1 MRVFELTLD
10 KAPLI
15 AELMARLVPECWGDY
30 DSTLKMITAPDKIGW
45 YMGENAETPKGFLYI
60 KEYECY
66 SCAEIENYGYD
77 DNGMFAARE
86 KIAVLY
92 DKAEQYALEKGLRII
107 RTIFGSTN
115 MSCHGKKVTD
125 YIEELSTLKSTS
137 KGYEY
142 MLSRGYKLA
151 GFLPNC
157 YGMNEHGIMIL
168 KNLCE

>member
-1 MRVFELTLD
+1 MRVFELTLA

-15 AELMARLVPECWGDY
+15 AELMARLVPEWWGDY
-30 DSTLKMITAPDKIGW
+30 NSTLKMITAPDKIGW

-92 DKAEQYALEKGLRII
+92 DKAEQFIYNRRWILWSKWQDRKEVQRQTI
-107 RTIFGSTN
+107 RDRRQ
-115 MSCHGKKVTD
+115 K
-125 YIEELSTLKSTS
+125 
-137 KGYEY
+137 
-142 MLSRGYKLA
+142 R
-151 GFLPNC
+151 
-157 YGMNEHGIMIL
+157 
-168 KNLCE
+168 